1 MTADDRAQTLADA
14 GTLPPDEP
22 EASVSTTLMRGLQVL
37 ECFAADERLTNAEL
51 ARRLGLNKPT
61 ISRLCKTLV
70 AMGYLRRDRDGG
82 FRLAPRILT
91 LAYPVLSAAR
101 WRHDAHEM
109 MAEIA
114 RLTGG
119 AVTLSVISGP
129 DFVTVQSVGEA
140 RHHPHVPDIGIS
152 GPLVGS
158 ATGRAL
164 LSLLDDQ
171 ALADK
176 LAECRA
182 ADPAFFAA
190 NAGAMAAGLDR
201 CRRDGFCTAFGEW
214 RATIH
219 AAAAPAGFSA
229 DGLPVALVCAV
240 PSYRTSRE
248 AIETDLGP
256 RLRDA
261 ARTLRDAGLLRDA
274 ATR

>member
-1 MTADDRAQTLADA
+1 MTDTRARDWADA
-14 GTLPPDEP
+14 GNLPADEP
-22 EASVSTTLMRGLQVL
+22 ETSLSTTLMRGLEVL
-37 ECFAADERLTNAEL
+37 ECFAGDERLTNAEL
-51 ARRLGLNKPT
+51 ARRTGLNKPT
-61 ISRLCKTLV
+61 ITRLCKTLV
-70 AMGYLRRDRDGG
+70 KMGYLRRDTEGG

-91 LAYPVLSAAR
+91 LAYPVLAAAR

-114 RLTGG
+114 RMTGG

-129 DFVTVQSVGEA
+129 EFVTVQSVGEA

-164 LSLLDDQ
+164 LSLLDGQ
-171 ALADK
+171 ELSDK

-182 ADPAFFAA
+182 ADPAGYARNAA
-190 NAGAMAAGLDR
+190 AMTAAVDR

-214 RATIH
+214 RPTIF
-219 AAAAPAGFSA
+219 AAAAPVGISP

-240 PSYRTSRE
+240 PSYRTTRD
-248 AIETDLGP
+248 AIDTDLGP

-261 ARTLRDAGLLRDA
+261 AETLRHAGDFVR
-274 ATR
+274 RGR